1 MARVI
6 RLKEQQQ
13 NRIRPAHPT
22 PLSLKR
28 SDGSVDDIDFELET
42 DGNGFIKTGADV
54 VLGRQNFFC
63 VGGSFVESSFAN
75 PKERFV
81 ARAAHALDANIFNA
95 GYSGMTLLQACV
107 MIMTKLPTIA
117 SKGDTII
124 LFSSQSDANAS
135 QLPGGY
141 WNNNSTYTAIKP
153 VAEQTTW
160 EASFHDT
167 HALLH
172 SLVHFCRGMGFKLA
186 FVISPYRHIEW
197 GTDKWAR
204 LNYGNPE
211 TMEAFGA
218 ARAELGRAYRNFV
231 EVQNIP
237 CLDMD
242 SELQGNPDLFYDEL
256 HFNARGQEQGGK
268 LLTDFL
274 TQLL

>member
-22 PLSLKR
+22 PLHYLKA
-28 SDGSVDDIDFELET
+28 SPDGSVDDVDFEFET

-117 SKGDTII
+117 SKAIR
-124 LFSSQSDANAS
+124 LFFFVTVRCKCFAATWRV
-135 QLPGGY
+135 L
-141 WNNNSTYTAIKP
+141 
-153 VAEQTTW
+153 EQ
-160 EASFHDT
+160 
-167 HALLH
+167 
-172 SLVHFCRGMGFKLA
+172 
-186 FVISPYRHIEW
+186 
-197 GTDKWAR
+197 
-204 LNYGNPE
+204 
-211 TMEAFGA
+211 
-218 ARAELGRAYRNFV
+218 
-231 EVQNIP
+231 
-237 CLDMD
+237 
-242 SELQGNPDLFYDEL
+242 
-256 HFNARGQEQGGK
+256 
-268 LLTDFL
+268 
-274 TQLL
+274 